1 MPVSSKIQ
9 AMRFFLQAR
18 LSQRIVIWVFASIL
32 LIEFIILVPSIHRR
46 QQELLNQM
54 RDLSTARVE
63 GALAAIDPAQTETE
77 LLGQLRR
84 LAPSEVVR
92 GGALYRATGEE
103 IDRFGEAPS
112 LTFAQVKT
120 NRQATFYD
128 RSQSRYD
135 AAWTM
140 QPLRGKYL
148 LIVRHDTTA
157 VERELVAFAGRILLL
172 VMIISV
178 FVTLVTLLGLERTLL
193 TPILLLRSDLLKM
206 GQAVQQ
212 NQPPP
217 EFDSLRFRRNDEL
230 GEVIAAF
237 DKMYSQVS
245 ESIVERTQV
254 EQALRQSEEK
264 FSKAFRSSPSAILIS
279 TLQEGRL
286 IEVNDSFL
294 QLYGSSLEEVIGRTA
309 RELNLWAAPEY
320 RAEMVQQLRQT
331 GSARNLEYTFR
342 NRQGEPRSILF
353 SAELISLD
361 GEDCLVSVAN
371 DITERKQAEKA
382 LERLAE
388 IGELAAMIV
397 HEVRNPLT
405 TVLMGLQ
412 SFASLDLSDRARLRL
427 DLALDEANRL
437 QRLLNEIL
445 QYARCQTL
453 QTVELELNGLIQ
465 AMLEPIRSLP
475 FSQGRQIEFVPT
487 EPVEILADA
496 DKLKQVFINLISN
509 ACEAVAEGETIY
521 WTIAACSHQ
530 RTVCVQVQN
539 SGDPIP
545 LEILTQLTKPFF
557 TTKSAGNGL
566 GLAIVRQIVEAHRG
580 ELEILSSAEVGGTLV
595 RVVLPYV
602 DKSSSDLNDSDMINR

>member
-1 MPVSSKIQ
+1 MSSKLQ
-9 AMRFFLQAR
+9 TMRFFLQAR
-18 LSQRIVIWVFASIL
+18 LSQRIVLWVFASIL
-32 LIEFIILVPSIHRR
+32 LIEFIILLPSIHRR

-63 GALAAIDPAQTETE
+63 GALAAINPANTETD

-84 LAPSEVVR
+84 LAPSQVVR

-103 IDRFGEAPS
+103 IDRFGEAPT

-140 QPLRGKYL
+140 QQLNGKYV
-148 LIVRHDTTA
+148 LIVRHDTQA
-157 VERELVAFAGRILLL
+157 VEQELLAFVGRILLL
-172 VMIISV
+172 VMIISI

-217 EFDSLRFRRNDEL
+217 EFESLRFRRDDEL

-237 DKMYSQVS
+237 DQMYGQVS
-245 ESIVERTQV
+245 ESIAERTQA

-279 TLQEGRL
+279 TLREGRL

-294 QLYGSSLEEVIGRTA
+294 QLYGSRLEEVIGRTA
-309 RELNLWAAPEY
+309 RDLNLWAAPEY
-320 RAEMVQQLRQT
+320 RAEMVQQLQQT
-331 GSARNLEYTFR
+331 GAARNLEYTFR
-342 NRQGEPRSILF
+342 NRQGDPRSILF
-353 SAELISLD
+353 SAELINLD

-405 TVLMGLQ
+405 TVMMGLQ
-412 SFASLDLSDRARLRL
+412 SFTSLDLSERSRLRL
-427 DLALDEANRL
+427 NLALDEANRL

-453 QTVELELNGLIQ
+453 QSVELELNSLIQ
-465 AMLEPIRSLP
+465 GMLDPIRNLP
-475 FSQGRQIEFVPT
+475 FSQGRRIEFVPT
-487 EPVEILADA
+487 EPVEVMADA
-496 DKLKQVFINLISN
+496 DKLKQVFINLASN
-509 ACEAVAEGETIY
+509 ACEAVPEGETIR
-521 WTIAACSHQ
+521 WTIDSCSHQ
-530 RTVCVQVQN
+530 RTVCVQIYN

-545 LEILTQLTKPFF
+545 PQVLSQLTKPFF
-557 TTKSAGNGL
+557 TTKSTGNGL

-602 DKSSSDLNDSDMINR
+602 RKSPAELN

>member
-1 MPVSSKIQ
+1 MSSKFQ

-18 LSQRIVIWVFASIL
+18 LSQHIVLWVFASIL
-32 LIEFIILVPSIHRR
+32 LIEFIILVPSIQRR
-46 QQELLNQM
+46 QQELLTQM

-63 GALAAIDPAQTETE
+63 GALAAIDPANTETE

-84 LAPSEVVR
+84 LAPSQVVR

-103 IDRFGEAPS
+103 IDRFGEAPTLS
-112 LTFAQVKT
+112 FVQVKT
-120 NRQATFYD
+120 DRQATFYD
-128 RSQSRYD
+128 RAQSRYD

-140 QPLRGKYL
+140 QQLNGKYL

-157 VERELVAFAGRILLL
+157 VQQELLAFTGRILLL
-172 VMIISV
+172 VLIISI
-178 FVTLVTLLGLERTLL
+178 FVTLVTLLGIERTLV

-206 GQAVQQ
+206 GRAVQQ

-217 EFDSLRFRRNDEL
+217 EFDSLRLRRTDEL

-237 DKMYSQVS
+237 DQMYKQVS
-245 ESIVERTQV
+245 DSIAERTQV

-264 FSKAFRSSPSAILIS
+264 FAKAFRSSPSAILIS
-279 TLQEGRL
+279 TLREGRL

-294 QLYGSSLEEVIGRTA
+294 QLYGSSLAEVIGQTA
-309 RELNLWAAPEY
+309 SDLNLWAAPEY
-320 RAEMVQQLRQT
+320 RAQMVEQLQQT
-331 GSARNLEYTFR
+331 GAARNLEYTFR

-353 SAELISLD
+353 SAELITLD
-361 GEDCLVSVAN
+361 GEDCLLSVAN
-371 DITERKQAEKA
+371 DITERKQAERA

-412 SFASLDLSDRARLRL
+412 SFTSLDLSERARLRL
-427 DLALDEANRL
+427 DLALDEAQRL

-445 QYARCQTL
+445 QYARCQAL
-453 QTVELELNGLIQ
+453 QTVELELNSLIQ
-465 AMLEPIRSLP
+465 EMLEPIRDLP
-475 FSQGRQIEFVPT
+475 FAQGRQIDFAPT
-487 EPVEILADA
+487 EPVPILADP
-496 DKLKQVFINLISN
+496 DKLKQVFINLVSN
-509 ACEAVAEGETIY
+509 ACEAVSEGETIR
-521 WTIAACSHQ
+521 WSLAACGYQ
-530 RTVCVQVQN
+530 RRACVEVHN
-539 SGDPIP
+539 GGDPIP
-545 LEILTQLTKPFF
+545 PEILAQLTKPFF
-557 TTKSAGNGL
+557 TTKSSGNGL

-595 RVVLPYV
+595 RVTLPYTQE
-602 DKSSSDLNDSDMINR
+602 I